1 MRAHLVDGTTG
12 VLGRTSIRGHIV
24 VFVVLCCMA
33 TAASAEETV
42 GTNDVTQAN
51 NPLAA
56 FTAFSLHN
64 YYIGELTSP
73 DKDADQFWARFAKP
87 FSLGDTNWIMR
98 ASLPI
103 NTFPEPPEQNSQTGI
118 GDLNVFAPYLID
130 TGIPTLAF
138 GLGPQITAPTASKS
152 ASGSGKW
159 SAGFVNTLFDFAS
172 PTFQYGYL
180 LSWQESFA
188 GSSSRKKVDLVA
200 LQPFAF
206 YQLGG
211 GTYLRSTGI
220 MVYDFESRGYSVPI
234 GLGIG
239 KVVPRGKVVFNAFIE
254 PQVSIADKG
263 SGWPKWQIFVG
274 LNSQFK

>member
-1 MRAHLVDGTTG
+1 MISRNTSIARRGITPLAAMLCGMATVASAQQTTG
-12 VLGRTSIRGHIV
+12 ADDL
-24 VFVVLCCMA
+24 A
-33 TAASAEETV
+33 
-42 GTNDVTQAN
+42 QAN
-51 NPLAA
+51 NPLAN

-64 YYIGELTSP
+64 YSIGELTSP
-73 DKDADQFWARFAKP
+73 DRSANQFWARFARP
-87 FSLGDTNWIMR
+87 FSLGDTHWIMR

-103 NTFPEPPEQNSQTGI
+103 NTIPVPPGQNSETGI
-118 GDLNVFAPYLID
+118 GDLTAFAPYLID

-138 GLGPQITAPTASKS
+138 GFGPQITAPTA
-152 ASGSGKW
+152 ANNALGSGKW

-180 LSWQESFA
+180 LSWQASFA
-188 GSSSRKKVDLVA
+188 GSSNRNKVNIGA
-200 LQPFAF
+200 FQPFVF

-220 MVYDFESRGYSVPI
+220 MVYDFESRGYSVPV

-239 KVVPRGKVVFNAFIE
+239 RVIPRGKVIFNAFIE

-263 SGWPKWQIFVG
+263 AGWPKWQIFVG